1 MRFLV
6 KLQAARLSALPINYQ
21 SSLAAAIRRILSKS
35 KLAATTFSHEEGY
48 RQGAGLFSFSNMNC
62 AFKPEEDRLWLLNKE
77 LSFLLGLH
85 LPEQMS
91 SFVIGLFQYERLFV
105 GDEHTT
111 ASFKIKGLEP
121 LPEPEY
127 IPEEGGFVSLF
138 VKPVSPV
145 ALQNPSN
152 KSFLIPEEPAFIE
165 AINASW
171 RQKIAETY
179 DTATAEKALLTS
191 KITSAANR
199 TRFRF
204 AGITCEDG
212 TTKNIRGCLNFVVKV
227 TARKPFLHLLLNTGM
242 GVYNHQGLGFLEVAP
257 PGSIAGGLQQTGP

>member
-48 RQGAGLFSFSNMNC
+48 RQDAGLFSFSNMNC

-77 LSFLLGLH
+77 LSFFLGLH
-85 LPEQMS
+85 LPEQME

-105 GDEHTT
+105 GDELTT
-111 ASFKIKGLEP
+111 TSFKIKALEP
-121 LPEPEY
+121 LPGPEY
-127 IPEEGGFVSLF
+127 TSEEGGFASLL
-138 VKPVSPV
+138 VRPVSPV
-145 ALQNPSN
+145 ALHNPSN
-152 KSFLIPEEPAFIE
+152 TAFLFPEEPGFTDAVNT
-165 AINASW
+165 AW
-171 RQKIAETY
+171 RQKIAATY
-179 DTATAEKALLTS
+179 DAATAENALLTS
-191 KITSAANR
+191 KIAGAANR

-204 AGITCEDG
+204 ASIANEDG
-212 TTKNIRGCLNFVVKV
+212 TTKNIRGCLNFVLKV

-242 GVYNHQGLGFLEVAP
+242 GAYNHQGLGFLEVVPA
-257 PGSIAGGLQQTGP
+257 